1 MLHVPSIA
9 SRTSTGGIAVV
20 GAEAADRAVAPDAPT
35 NPNTT
40 TASNSEAHARMTL
53 PSIDMSDSNG
63 YGRSRMGQPSKG
75 GTTPLERLLRRFHR
89 TEGTGEAGSRRRL
102 VSRSD
107 VRR

>member
-9 SRTSTGGIAVV
+9 SKTSTGGIAVV
-20 GAEAADRAVAPDAPT
+20 GAEAADCAVAPDAPT

-53 PSIDMSDSNG
+53 PSIDMSDSDG
-63 YGRSRMGQPSKG
+63 YGRSRIRQPSKG
-75 GTTPLERLLRRFHR
+75 GTTPLERCYVGL
-89 TEGTGEAGSRRRL
+89 TAPKEPEEAGSRRRL

-107 VRR
+107 V